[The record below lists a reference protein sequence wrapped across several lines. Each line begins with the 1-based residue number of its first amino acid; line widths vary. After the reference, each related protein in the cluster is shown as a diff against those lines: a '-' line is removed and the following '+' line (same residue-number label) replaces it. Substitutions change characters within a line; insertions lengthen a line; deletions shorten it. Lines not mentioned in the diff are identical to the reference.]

1 MAPPTTD
8 QVLDL
13 LRAVIDP
20 ELGGNIVDLGMV
32 PAVTVSPAGA
42 VSVAAKLTIAGGPLR
57 GQISSDVETRIAT
70 HPGVRSVKVAWGEMT
85 PAERTDVMVKARRG

>member
-1 MAPPTTD
+1 MAPPTTE

-32 PAVTVSPAGA
+32 PAVTVGADGDVSP
-42 VSVAAKLTIAGGPLR
+42 SP
-57 GQISSDVETRIAT
+57 SS
-70 HPGVRSVKVAWGEMT
+70 
-85 PAERTDVMVKARRG
+85 